1 MWYPP
6 SLAGSNVSVFYKEIP
21 SFFSL
26 SVTESCMRQK
36 FIVGGSHFCQT
47 EKSFLNRIFL
57 VGKSIQKEIKGIL
70 SKQFT
75 RFMDAIKA

>member
-1 MWYPP
+1 VVSSFIGWIKCFGFLQRD
-6 SLAGSNVSVFYKEIP
+6 SLFIAR
-21 SFFSL
+21 
-26 SVTESCMRQK
+26 SVTKSCIRK
-36 FIVGGSHFCQT
+36 NSIVGGSHFCQT

-57 VGKSIQKEIKGIL
+57 VGKSIQKEMKGIL